1 MAQAPPEV
9 EEVLGKV
16 RDGLNFHDQRGLLP
30 GEGGQCKQQSNYPES
45 PEVEERLRISVLWH
59 LGKENQDLEY
69 NLQLLE
75 FHIGKHP

>member
-30 GEGGQCKQQSNYPES
+30 GEGGQYKQQSNYPES
-45 PEVEERLRISVLWH
+45 PEVEERLRISVL
-59 LGKENQDLEY
+59 LASGQRKPGPG
-69 NLQLLE
+69 
-75 FHIGKHP
+75 I